1 MAYLYAG
8 LGVALLIPLMAMVQT
23 LVGLTSLESE
33 VASSRDTQLK
43 LIASSLN
50 TFGYGLYLAMNERN
64 PKYSQFTGQLSNNKN
79 SANSNK
85 KSCGSLPMAG
95 LPRPDGASSVT
106 WYGAYPDC
114 AAVFAVEGLD
124 PGSTRYLRVE
134 MLVDVD
140 EETNFPKGSEGHV
153 PNTTYSTPD
162 GDELYNVP
170 QDALRVIS
178 SCWTPFGFN
187 YAIDQ
192 CP

>member
-1 MAYLYAG
+1 
-8 LGVALLIPLMAMVQT
+8 
-23 LVGLTSLESE
+23 
-33 VASSRDTQLK
+33 
-43 LIASSLN
+43 
-50 TFGYGLYLAMNERN
+50 
-64 PKYSQFTGQLSNNKN
+64 
-79 SANSNK
+79 
-85 KSCGSLPMAG
+85 
-95 LPRPDGASSVT
+95 
-106 WYGAYPDC
+106 
-114 AAVFAVEGLD
+114 
-124 PGSTRYLRVE
+124 